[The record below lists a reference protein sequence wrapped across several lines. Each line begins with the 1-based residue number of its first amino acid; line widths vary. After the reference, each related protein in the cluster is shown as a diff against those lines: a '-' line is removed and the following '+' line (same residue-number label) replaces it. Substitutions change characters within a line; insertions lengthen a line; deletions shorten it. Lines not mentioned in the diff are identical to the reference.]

1 MKYLKYIIWV
11 EMQFKMIDVYM
22 FDKFIKVI
30 KIMLYLIDINV
41 YV

>member
-11 EMQFKMIDVYM
+11 DMQFKMIDVYM